1 MIDNYVVFE
10 LKTQL
15 LTKKNYPKL
24 FITTICKNKTAPKHK
39 QAEKRRKNYILQHLR
54 SHYYIQVECQKLKY
68 SYYNLDDKLV
78 SSCT

>member
-24 FITTICKNKTAPKHK
+24 FITTICKNKTAQKHK
-39 QAEKRRKNYILQHLR
+39 QAGRKENNLHITTPTYH
-54 SHYYIQVECQKLKY
+54 IQVECQKLKY

>member
-24 FITTICKNKTAPKHK
+24 FITTICKNKTAQKHK
-39 QAEKRRKNYILQHLR
+39 QAEEKEKFT
-54 SHYYIQVECQKLKY
+54 
-68 SYYNLDDKLV
+68 YYN
-78 SSCT
+78 TYGPT